1 MNVVVMAAMM
11 AVMWLLF
18 HGRNHH
24 APDPEPGHHRVQPD
38 KQPAPPKAHPV
49 AKPSDSSDR
58 EPEPRPDQAED
69 RHAQPEK
76 TK

>member
-11 AVMWLLF
+11 AVMWLLL

-24 APDPEPGHHRVQPD
+24 APDPEPGHHRIQSD
-38 KQPAPPKAHPV
+38 KQPAPPKTQPEARPLG
-49 AKPSDSSDR
+49 SSDR
-58 EPEPRPDQAED
+58 EPEPRSDRSED
-69 RHAQPEK
+69 RSAQPEK

>member
-24 APDPEPGHHRVQPD
+24 APDPDPGHHMVQPD
-38 KQPAPPKAHPV
+38 KQPAPPKARPV
-49 AKPSDSSDR
+49 TKPSDSSDR
-58 EPEPRPDQAED
+58 EPEPRHDQPEN
-69 RHAQPEK
+69 RHAQP
-76 TK
+76 

>member
-1 MNVVVMAAMM
+1 MNVVVMAAVM

-24 APDPEPGHHRVQPD
+24 APDPEPGHHKVQPD

-49 AKPSDSSDR
+49 AKPSGRSDR
-58 EPEPRPDQAED
+58 EPEPRPDRLED
-69 RHAQPEK
+69 HSAQPEK

>member
-24 APDPEPGHHRVQPD
+24 APDPEPGHHKVQSN
-38 KQPAPPKAHPV
+38 KQPEPGKIQPV
-49 AKPSDSSDR
+49 AKPSGSSDR
-58 EPEPRPDQAED
+58 EPEPRSDRSED
-69 RHAQPEK
+69 LPAKPEK